1 MTERMFWQ
9 EDVKNRFESERNVD
23 TRRRRPSILS
33 VVPTPPLG
41 VFLVGLDV
49 LAGWLEIGVFAAGL
63 RRPRVP

>member
-1 MTERMFWQ
+1 MTEGMFWQ
-9 EDVKNRFESERNVD
+9 EDVKNRFESEWNVD

-49 LAGWLEIGVFAAGL
+49 LARWLEIGVFAAGL